1 MRLVMLP
8 RTMIRRCRDLMLVC
22 LCCLVV
28 PMVASAQTYSYSSV
42 IVDGNDRI
50 DDESVLRFA
59 GLPKSGTATLAQL
72 NSAYRGIA
80 DSRLFEDISIEPQGR
95 NLVITV
101 AEYPTI
107 NQISIEGNK
116 RLDDEVLSQLV
127 TSKPRHVYNPSQAEE
142 DAAAIADV
150 YRVSGRYAATV
161 TPKIIRRSDNRV
173 DLVFE
178 VFEGRVI
185 ETERIGFVGNDVYSS
200 SRLRRVLSSKQA
212 GIFRAIMRT
221 DTYIAE
227 RIEHDKALLD
237 EFYKSRGYLDFEV
250 LSVTSELT
258 TERDAFFLVF
268 TIREGQMYRFG
279 QTTASTDLKDVDADE
294 YLLQSRISSGE
305 IYSPKLVQDAVR
317 RMEFLAVK
325 QNLPFVRARPM
336 AIRND
341 VERTVDIEFRLE
353 KGSRVFVERIEIAG
367 NSTTYDRVIRR
378 EFDIAEGDPF
388 NQREVDEAAARIR
401 RLGHFSAVDV
411 TTVAGSS
418 PDLVVILVRVEE
430 TLTGS
435 LSFGAT
441 YSKDDGIAGTI
452 NLSES
457 NVLGRGQYLSFGIST
472 GDDRSYELTFV
483 EPYFLDRDVEFRLDT
498 SYVTTNASLS
508 QYSTTQ
514 WNIEPSI
521 RFKVSETSRLRVGVG
536 LSSYKLGK
544 VITNS
549 FVINEDLA
557 RGKGDNVSTRYVYDY
572 DSRRSAFN
580 PDIGIS
586 FTGSQRLTYG
596 TSDDS
601 VALRSTAL
609 IGGYTTILNEDVTL
623 SAELEGG
630 VLVTSGGPSRL
641 RDRFHMHSGIMR
653 GFAGSGIGPRDF
665 GLRNVTKKAGTYDDD
680 GDGTYTPGE
689 YETRTAYGAS
699 LGGNYFAAAR
709 LESRF
714 PLGAS
719 EDVGISGGLFLDFGS
734 IWGLDDKRCSNY
746 RRDTDGK
753 AVVIPFTHRERIK
766 RDEVDTNAPP
776 YKDKEL
782 KYDDNDYLL
791 KVGTKKKDTYDEF
804 DYWTKDVEHVS
815 AETVAA
821 ACVIDDGMK
830 LRSAVGFSLFW
841 TSFLGPFRFN
851 FSHDLM
857 SEAYD
862 TPQSFNIEL
871 ASQF

>member
-1 MRLVMLP
+1 MRLVMMP
-8 RTMIRRCRDLMLVC
+8 STMIRRCREFIVVC

-28 PMVASAQTYSYSSV
+28 PMVASAQSYSYSNV
-42 IVDGNDRI
+42 VVDGNVRI
-50 DDESVLRFA
+50 DDESIIRFA

-107 NQISIEGNK
+107 NQISIEGN
-116 RLDDEVLSQLV
+116 RRIDDEVLSELV

-150 YRVSGRYAATV
+150 YRVAGRYAATV

-212 GIFRAIMRT
+212 GFFRAIMRT

-227 RIEHDKALLD
+227 RIELDKSLLD
-237 EFYKSRGYLDFEV
+237 QFYKSRGYLDFEV

-268 TIREGQMYRFG
+268 TIREGQQYRFG
-279 QTTASTDLKDVDADE
+279 QTTASTDVDGVDTDE

-305 IYSPKLVQDAVR
+305 IYSPRLIEDAAR

-325 QNLPFVRARPM
+325 QNLPFVRSSPRET
-336 AIRND
+336 RND
-341 VERTVDIEFRLE
+341 VERTVDVDFRLVN
-353 KGSRVFVERIEIAG
+353 GPRVFIERIEIEG

-388 NQREVDEAAARIR
+388 NPREIDQAAARIR
-401 RLGHFSAVDV
+401 SLGHFSAVDV
-411 TTVAGSS
+411 TTEAGSTS
-418 PDLVVILVRVEE
+418 DLVVVRVEVEE

-435 LSFGAT
+435 LSFGAS

-452 NLSES
+452 SLAES

-472 GDDRSYELTFV
+472 GDDKSYELTFI
-483 EPYFLDRDVEFRLDT
+483 EPHFLDRDVEFRLDT
-498 SYVTTNASLS
+498 AYVTTNSSLS
-508 QYSTTQ
+508 QISTTQ
-514 WNIEPSI
+514 WSIEPSV

-536 LSSYKLGK
+536 LSSYKLAPA
-544 VITNS
+544 TNRGS
-549 FVINEDLA
+549 FIVDEDRR
-557 RGKGDNVSTRYVYDY
+557 RGKGDNVSARYVYDY

-580 PDIGIS
+580 PDIGIV

-609 IGGYTTILNEDVTL
+609 VGGHTTIFNEDVTL
-623 SAELEGG
+623 SGELEGG
-630 VLVTSGGPSRL
+630 VLVTSGGPSRW

-653 GFAGSGIGPRDF
+653 GFAGNGVGPRDF
-665 GLRNVTKKAGTYDDD
+665 YLI
-680 GDGTYTPGE
+680 DGTNDNQFEIDTVQPPTP
-689 YETRTAYGAS
+689 GAS

-714 PLGAS
+714 PLGGS
-719 EDVGISGGLFLDFGS
+719 QDIGISGGLFLDFGS
-734 IWGLDDKRCSNY
+734 IWGLDETRCSNY
-746 RRDTDGK
+746 
-753 AVVIPFTHRERIK
+753 E
-766 RDEVDTNAPP
+766 
-776 YKDKEL
+776 
-782 KYDDNDYLL
+782 
-791 KVGTKKKDTYDEF
+791 
-804 DYWTKDVEHVS
+804 
-815 AETVAA
+815 
-821 ACVIDDGMK
+821 IDDSDGNAKFKIRDDGDDPVFLEDSAPNAEQILAMCTVDDGFK

-857 SEAYD
+857 SESYD

>member
-1 MRLVMLP
+1 MRLVMMP
-8 RTMIRRCRDLMLVC
+8 STMLGRCRDFIVVC

-28 PMVASAQTYSYSSV
+28 PMVASAQSYSYSSV
-42 IVDGNDRI
+42 VVEGNVRI
-50 DDESVLRFA
+50 DDESIIRFA
-59 GLPKSGTATLAQL
+59 GLPRSGTATLAQL

-80 DSRLFEDISIEPQGR
+80 DSRLFEEISIEPQGR
-95 NLVITV
+95 NIVITV

-107 NQISIEGNK
+107 NQISIEGN
-116 RLDDEVLSQLV
+116 RRIDDEVLSELV
-127 TSKPRHVYNPSQAEE
+127 TSQPRHVYNPAQAEE

-150 YRVSGRYAATV
+150 YRVAGRYAATV

-212 GIFRAIMRT
+212 GFFRAIMRS

-227 RIEHDKALLD
+227 RIELDKSLLD

-268 TIREGQMYRFG
+268 TIREGQQYRFG
-279 QTTASTDLKDVDADE
+279 RTTASTELDDVDTNE
-294 YLLQSRISSGE
+294 YLLQSRISSGD
-305 IYSPKLVQDAVR
+305 IYSPRLIEDAAR
-317 RMEFLAVK
+317 RMEFLAVR
-325 QNLPFVRARPM
+325 QNLPFVRSRPVET
-336 AIRND
+336 RND
-341 VERTVDIEFRLE
+341 VEQTVDVDFRLVT
-353 KGSRVFVERIEIAG
+353 GPRVFIERIEIEG

-388 NQREVDEAAARIR
+388 NPREIDEAAARIR

-411 TTVAGSS
+411 TTEAGSTS
-418 PDLVVILVRVEE
+418 DLVVVRVTVEE

-435 LSFGAT
+435 LSFGAS

-452 NLSES
+452 NLAES

-472 GDDRSYELTFV
+472 GDDKSYELTFI
-483 EPYFLDRDVEFRLDT
+483 EPHFLDRDVEFRLDT
-498 SYVTTNASLS
+498 AYVTTNTSLS
-508 QYSTTQ
+508 EYSTTQ
-514 WNIEPSI
+514 WSIEPSV

-536 LSSYKLGK
+536 LSSYKLGR
-544 VITNS
+544 VNTDS
-549 FVINEDLA
+549 FIVQQDWG
-557 RGKGDNVSTRYVYDY
+557 RGKGDNMSARYVYDY

-580 PDIGIS
+580 PDIGIV
-586 FTGSQRLTYG
+586 FTGGQRLTYG

-609 IGGYTTILNEDVTL
+609 VGGHTTILNEDVTL

-630 VLVTSGGPSRL
+630 ILVTSGGPSRL

-665 GLRNVTKKAGTYDDD
+665 VLSD
-680 GDGTYTPGE
+680 GDTEATDNPASKRYI
-689 YETRTAYGAS
+689 AS

-714 PLGAS
+714 PLGGS
-719 EDVGISGGLFLDFGS
+719 QDIGISGGLFLDVGS
-734 IWGLDDKRCSNY
+734 IWGLDDTRCSRYGVDENNDMAPDPIS
-746 RRDTDGK
+746 DTSD
-753 AVVIPFTHRERIK
+753 AATQDQV
-766 RDEVDTNAPP
+766 NA
-776 YKDKEL
+776 L
-782 KYDDNDYLL
+782 C
-791 KVGTKKKDTYDEF
+791 T
-804 DYWTKDVEHVS
+804 
-815 AETVAA
+815 
-821 ACVIDDGMK
+821 IDDGMK